1 MKVGNFVTSV
11 RKEVITIEFECRHSM
26 RIAQLSLSEMDM
38 DEIFCVSLLAP
49 GWRDSTEVTKFPNII
64 LTDKMAKHFKE
75 FIISDDIINLRWFD
89 GGGRYGTNP
98 KGLEVSE
105 DGFMCMEV
113 EITYTSK
120 QLDRQE
126 KLDVLGVK

>member
-1 MKVGNFVTSV
+1 MKV
-11 RKEVITIEFECRHSM
+11 RKKVITIEFKCSNHM
-26 RIAQLSLSEMDM
+26 RTAQLSLSEMGM

-49 GWRDSTEVTKFPNII
+49 GWTNSTEFTKFPNII
-64 LTDKMAKHFKE
+64 LTESMARHFKE

-89 GGGRYGTNP
+89 GGGRYGKNS
-98 KGLEVSE
+98 EVSE
-105 DGFMCMEV
+105 DGFMSMEV

-120 QLDRQE
+120 QLDRQD